1 MSCWALQLTTVS
13 SPPRTSPRSL
23 KWPAVVFRTLASTT
37 CPRCRIP
44 RRRRHGATWSSPS
57 LESISWSVQFAAA
70 DPWRGVPFAMAPRA
84 VGRTTH
90 RDPFRLRNTVAARA
104 ARCADVCPRLIDPAT
119 FAPAPA
125 VPQLSSDLAGTARHD
140 AIHPFRCPSTIW
152 ETTFPIAPNPRL
164 SSTLVCWKGHRH
176 RRVHGS
182 SRWTTPASRATIHSN
197 KALHGRLRR
206 PPPVANPLDGLQISV
221 PKLGPM
227 M

>member
-1 MSCWALQLTTVS
+1 
-13 SPPRTSPRSL
+13 
-23 KWPAVVFRTLASTT
+23 
-37 CPRCRIP
+37 
-44 RRRRHGATWSSPS
+44 
-57 LESISWSVQFAAA
+57 
-70 DPWRGVPFAMAPRA
+70 VPFAMAPRA